1 MAKRKSNDYKT
12 RGTYCTLIA
21 VILSNYPV
29 GFLRS
34 AIEDKRFTSAALMID
49 TAWKSDEIRLRL
61 FLLMTALLIEIFC
74 EENQDRVLINDLRK
88 TILRLHID
96 SDKFYLDQRIIL
108 WFVNENVDAL
118 TKELSSYFS
127 SPPQSGGWATD

>member
-1 MAKRKSNDYKT
+1 MAKPKNNDYKT

-29 GFLRS
+29 GFVKE
-34 AIEDKRFTSAALMID
+34 AVADKRFTSAALMLD
-49 TAWKSDEIRLRL
+49 TAWNADEIRLRL

-74 EENQDRVLINDLRK
+74 EENQDQPLINDLRK
-88 TILRLHID
+88 TILRLHLD

-108 WFVNENVDAL
+108 WFINENVDEL
-118 TKELSSYFS
+118 TKQVGSYFS
-127 SPPQSGGWATD
+127 APTESGGWASW